1 MFEQPEYSPVHRPL
15 DGLKWPA
22 RQCCSPGKSCKNPK
36 TALDQI
42 FIHCPAFSTEPTH
55 SSTLHCADPS
65 LENNCNFIGPVQC
78 EQAYLIYVQREIE
91 TVGVGKAALAAYPT
105 LDVDALA
112 SSPLHYTTLLFT
124 RFSSTWVKCSDSVKV
139 SVVLGISK
147 VDVHIV

>member
-65 LENNCNFIGPVQC
+65 LEYNCNFIGPVQC
-78 EQAYLIYVQREIE
+78 EYAYLIYVQREIE
-91 TVGVGKAALAAYPT
+91 TVGGGKGSVGSLSHPRCGRLGIQSTA
-105 LDVDALA
+105 
-112 SSPLHYTTLLFT
+112 LHYTPLHTLFQH
-124 RFSSTWVKCSDSVKV
+124 
-139 SVVLGISK
+139 LGE
-147 VDVHIV
+147 V